1 MSSTNSHRSCVASV
15 PIFNHLEE
23 WQMDKIMESAYPIQ
37 LEKGEFLYRPDE
49 KSNTLY
55 IVHTGRLRIFRV
67 SESGREQTIRILGPG
82 EFTGEYALF
91 NESTHDSF
99 AIATKKSSICSIAQQ
114 DLQSFLLEYPKISLK
129 ILERF
134 SQRLGET
141 ETQATSVAIE
151 TVDKRL
157 GQYLVHHANENSQVN
172 LEMTRK
178 ELASYLGTSPETI
191 SRKLAEFEENG
202 YIVQKSSK
210 NIQIIDVDNLI

>member
-1 MSSTNSHRSCVASV
+1 
-15 PIFNHLEE
+15 
-23 WQMDKIMESAYPIQ
+23 Q

-99 AIATKKSSICSIAQQ
+99 AIATKKSSICSISQQ
-114 DLQSFLLEYPKISLK
+114 DLQFFLLEYPTISLK

-157 GQYLVHHANENSQVN
+157 GQYLVHHANGNSQVN

-178 ELASYLGTSPETI
+178 EL
-191 SRKLAEFEENG
+191 
-202 YIVQKSSK
+202 
-210 NIQIIDVDNLI
+210 